1 MGGSR
6 SDQVVVSPRHDCEAG
21 GTSPLTTVVGLGA
34 IAFMIAFTLLLF
46 LRPIGAPAIAQ
57 DTSGRTFV
65 GVATCGGTTCH
76 GRSEADGPVVRQD
89 EIMLWQDPS
98 SAAGAHSRA
107 HDVLRDPRS
116 QVIAQRLG
124 IGEASRAPMC
134 LGCHSTPP
142 GTRASRFQVSDG
154 VGCESCHGAASGW
167 LSSHYA
173 VGGTHANN
181 VSRGLVALEDPR
193 TRAGICLDCHFGS
206 ADDGQFVTH
215 RIMAAGHPRISFELD
230 LFSTLQAHHQVDD
243 DYRRRKGATPSLR
256 MWAIG
261 QAMALDRSLTLFS
274 SPRRGTEGI
283 FPEFYFF
290 DCHSCHRR
298 ISDEADFRPT
308 AVANPG
314 RPIPSGMPPYNDEN
328 MIMLAAAARVVA
340 PGVAGR
346 FEASSRAF
354 HQAMARDRGAAV
366 AAAGNLRTSARAL
379 VDTFATAPMGRPQ
392 TFAIID
398 AITSEAISPRFTDY
412 AGSVQ
417 AVMATDTL
425 LSSLVSDG
433 AVTAGAANRIRGD
446 INGAYRAVR
455 DPNAYS
461 PGDFRAS
468 LGRAAGAIRRL
479 R

>member
-6 SDQVVVSPRHDCEAG
+6 SFAVG
-21 GTSPLTTVVGLGA
+21 VGLAGLVA
-34 IAFMIAFTLLLF
+34 LVALF
-46 LRPIGAPAIAQ
+46 LVLKPEGALATAQ
-57 DTSGRTFV
+57 GAQSGATYV
-65 GVATCGGTTCH
+65 GVASCGGTTCH
-76 GRSEADGPVVRQD
+76 GRSEGDGPVVRQD
-89 EIMLWQDPS
+89 ELMLWQDPS

-107 HDVLRDPRS
+107 YEVLRDPRS

-134 LGCHSTPP
+134 LGCHATPA
-142 GTRASRFQVSDG
+142 GARGARFQLADG
-154 VGCESCHGAASGW
+154 VGCEACHGPASGW

-181 VSRGLVALEDPR
+181 VSRGLIPLENPR
-193 TRAGICLDCHFGS
+193 ARAAVCLDCHFGS
-206 ADDGQFVTH
+206 ADEGQFVTH

-230 LFSTLQAHHQVDD
+230 LFTTLQQHHQEDA
-243 DYRRRKGATPSLR
+243 DYRRRKTMVDSVR
-256 MWAIG
+256 TWAIG
-261 QAMALDRSLTLFS
+261 QAMALDRSLGLYTTA
-274 SPRRGTEGI
+274 RGTEGAW
-283 FPEFYFF
+283 PEFYFF

-298 ISDEADFRPT
+298 ITDDPDFRPT

-328 MIMLAAAARVVA
+328 MIMLAAAARVVD
-340 PGVAGR
+340 PGLAQR
-346 FEASSRAF
+346 FERDSRAF
-354 HQAMARDRGAAV
+354 HQALARDRAAAT
-366 AAAGNLRTSARAL
+366 AAAGTLRETARAL
-379 VDTFATAPMGRPQ
+379 ATAFTNAPFGRAQ

-398 AITSEAISPRFTDY
+398 TITSEAISPRFTDY

-425 LSSLVSDG
+425 LSALVDEGQVSER
-433 AVTAGAANRIRGD
+433 AANNIRND
-446 INGAYRAVR
+446 INSAYRAVR

-461 PGDFRAS
+461 PGEFRAS
-468 LGRAAGAIRRL
+468 LGRAAAAIRRL

>member
-6 SDQVVVSPRHDCEAG
+6 KLVVGFGALAVLGLLALLLLLRPVGAQAVAQAGSG
-21 GTSPLTTVVGLGA
+21 GTY
-34 IAFMIAFTLLLF
+34 M
-46 LRPIGAPAIAQ
+46 
-57 DTSGRTFV
+57 
-65 GVATCGGTTCH
+65 GVASCSGTTCH
-76 GRSEADGPVVRQD
+76 GRSEGDGPVVRQD

-98 SAAGAHSRA
+98 TAAGAHSRA
-107 HDVLRDPRS
+107 YAVLRDPRS

-124 IGEASRAPMC
+124 IGEASQAPMC
-134 LGCHSTPP
+134 LGCHATPP
-142 GTRASRFQVSDG
+142 GPRGARFQQSDG
-154 VGCESCHGAASGW
+154 IGCESCHGPSSGW

-181 VSRGLVALEDPR
+181 VSRGLIPLENPRARAAL
-193 TRAGICLDCHFGS
+193 CLDCHFGS
-206 ADDGQFVTH
+206 ADEGQFVTH

-230 LFSTLQAHHQVDD
+230 LFTTLQQHHQEDA
-243 DYRRRKGATPSLR
+243 DYRNRKGVIDSVR
-256 MWAIG
+256 MWAVG
-261 QAMALDRSLTLFS
+261 QSMALERSLSLFAS
-274 SPRRGTEGI
+274 ARGTEGV

-298 ISDEADFRPT
+298 ITDEPDFRPT

-328 MIMLAAAARVVA
+328 IIMLAAASRVVA
-340 PGVAGR
+340 PQLAQR
-346 FEASSRAF
+346 FERDSRAF
-354 HQAMARDRGAAV
+354 HQALTRDRAAAV
-366 AAAGNLRTSARAL
+366 TAAGTLRETSRAL
-379 VDTFATAPMGRPQ
+379 ATAFAGTELSRTQ

-398 AITSEAISPRFTDY
+398 TITSQAISPRFTDY

-425 LSSLVSDG
+425 LSALVDEGEVPES
-433 AVTAGAANRIRGD
+433 AANNIRAD
-446 INGAYRAVR
+446 INSAYRAVR

-461 PGDFRAS
+461 PGDFRAA
-468 LGRAAGAIRRL
+468 LGRAAAAIRRL

>member
-6 SDQVVVSPRHDCEAG
+6 KIA
-21 GTSPLTTVVGLGA
+21 VGLGA
-34 IAFMIAFTLLLF
+34 ASMLAAALLLVLF
-46 LRPIGAPAIAQ
+46 KPETPAVAQATGA
-57 DTSGRTFV
+57 TYV

-89 EIMLWQDPS
+89 ELMIWQDPAS
-98 SAAGAHSRA
+98 PTGAHSRA
-107 HDVLRDPRS
+107 YAVLREPRS
-116 QVIAQRLG
+116 QQIAQRLG
-124 IGEASRAPMC
+124 IGQASTAPMC
-134 LGCHSTPP
+134 LGCHATPATAQR
-142 GTRASRFQVSDG
+142 GVRFLTTDG

-181 VSRGLVALEDPR
+181 VSRGLVPLENPR
-193 TRAGICLDCHFGS
+193 VRAGICLDCHFGS
-206 ADDGQFVTH
+206 ADENQFVTH
-215 RIMAAGHPRISFELD
+215 RMMAAGHPRISFELD
-230 LFSTLQAHHQVDD
+230 LFSTLQQHHQVDD
-243 DYRRRKGATPSLR
+243 DYRERKGRGAALQ
-256 MWAIG
+256 MWAVG
-261 QAMALDRSLTLFS
+261 QAMALERSLTLFS
-274 SPRRGTEGI
+274 SPSRGTEGM
-283 FPEFYFF
+283 FPEFYFL

-298 ISDEADFRPT
+298 ISDDTNFQPT
-308 AVANPG
+308 VVANPG

-328 MIMLAAAARVVA
+328 MIMLAAAARVIA
-340 PGVAGR
+340 PGLAQR
-346 FEASSRAF
+346 FDRDSRAF
-354 HQAMARDRGAAV
+354 HQAMARDRSSAV
-366 AAAGNLRTSARAL
+366 AAAGRLRDSARAL
-379 VDTFATAPMGRPQ
+379 SAAFSEASMGRAQ

-425 LSSLVSDG
+425 LSALVNEG
-433 AVTAGAANRIRGD
+433 EVTQATANRIRGD

-468 LGRAAGAIRRL
+468 LGRAAAAIRRL